1 MKIGQTNKNLGI
13 ETLRGL
19 AIILIVLG
27 YVIGSVSDNG
37 LKVANDSVWRF
48 LYYVYQYIQIPLFT
62 VISGFVYAYKPVS
75 RFTSN
80 SKFIT
85 GKINR
90 LLIPLVVVSTLFYLL
105 QYVIPGT
112 NSQIDLN
119 DIWRIYVYPYTH
131 FWFLQGMMIVFLI
144 IIVLENFEVL
154 NTLKSAMI
162 CLLITAL
169 IFVLLPFKFN
179 YFSLNR
185 VPFLLT
191 FFILGLSLKRFYEVI
206 FKKGI
211 IKIAG
216 IIFVFSLG
224 YQLYIFNADSPV
236 IVANLLTF
244 GVGSTA
250 CILMIS
256 LGYQNSKLVWL
267 GSFSYSIYLFH
278 VFGTIASRMLLTKL
292 SVLNIPLQ
300 ILTGLIAGLSFP
312 LLLRL
317 LCGSSKVLSMLL
329 FGDKISTVHRKR
341 NQRLTFK
348 NARSVTNSRFFPY

>member
-1 MKIGQTNKNLGI
+1 MKIGQTNKNLSI

-27 YVIGSVSDNG
+27 YVMGSVSDNG

-48 LYYVYQYIQIPLFT
+48 LYFVYQYIQIPLFT

-112 NSQIDLN
+112 NSQNELN

-144 IIVLENFEVL
+144 IIVLENFEAL

-267 GSFSYSIYLFH
+267 GGFSYSIYLFH
-278 VFGTIASRMLLTKL
+278 IFGTIASRMLLTKL
-292 SVLNIPLQ
+292 SVHNIPLQ

-317 LCGSSKVLSMLL
+317 LCGSNKVLSMLL